1 MVENY
6 QYDSLKVKPLPPAW
20 PRGLL
25 IFFIVLF
32 VLTIGLNFFL
42 QIYLNREEQ
51 RLAQMDNQLE
61 ELKNQLPID
70 KQLEV
75 IKLERKID
83 TLNQILTD
91 HIYFS
96 YFFDWL
102 ESITPAD
109 VYYDYLTFT
118 GDNLKVSLSG
128 QAKDNEIL
136 AKTVYGAM
144 ANQILNS
151 TNLIDGVILRDL
163 ERRTQT
169 SDFSLD
175 IYLKKEG
182 LSFQSEGINSL
193 QPSEGIN
200 QEEIPQGQIFN
211 EEEINQ
217 Y

>member
-25 IFFIVLF
+25 IFFIVLLA
-32 VLTIGLNFFL
+32 LTIGLNFFL

-51 RLAQMDNQLE
+51 RLAQLDNQLE

-136 AKTVYGAM
+136 AQTVYGAM

-182 LSFQSEGINSL
+182 LNFQSEGINSL
-193 QPSEGIN
+193 QSSGGIN